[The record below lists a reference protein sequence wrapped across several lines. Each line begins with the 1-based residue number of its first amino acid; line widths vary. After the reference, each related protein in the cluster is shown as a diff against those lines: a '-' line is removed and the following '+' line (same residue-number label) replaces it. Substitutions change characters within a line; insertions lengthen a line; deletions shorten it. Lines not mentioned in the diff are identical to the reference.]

1 MFLLSTPL
9 RNFFAPHMREIILGL
24 PSVPWEE
31 QTGIVLRIKEVWGFK
46 YRGGPQNERR
56 APGCMFHAPKRPC
69 SYGGI
74 IYSFFR
80 ICQHIFLNL
89 FLITDSVPIIKHFS
103 VSDGLTVVLSFQG
116 VKTVLNNSMS
126 GHKNRLFRLRIPY
139 GRNWMKKL

>member
-1 MFLLSTPL
+1 
-9 RNFFAPHMREIILGL
+9 
-24 PSVPWEE
+24 
-31 QTGIVLRIKEVWGFK
+31 
-46 YRGGPQNERR
+46 
-56 APGCMFHAPKRPC
+56 MFHAPKRPC

>member
-1 MFLLSTPL
+1 
-9 RNFFAPHMREIILGL
+9 
-24 PSVPWEE
+24 
-31 QTGIVLRIKEVWGFK
+31 
-46 YRGGPQNERR
+46 
-56 APGCMFHAPKRPC
+56 MFHAPKRPC

-80 ICQHIFLNL
+80 ICQHIFL
-89 FLITDSVPIIKHFS
+89 ITDSVPIIKHFS
-103 VSDGLTVVLSFQG
+103 VSDGLTAVLPLQG

>member
-1 MFLLSTPL
+1 MYVSCTQAPLLLWWYNILVFQDLST
-9 RNFFAPHMREIILGL
+9 H
-24 PSVPWEE
+24 
-31 QTGIVLRIKEVWGFK
+31 
-46 YRGGPQNERR
+46 
-56 APGCMFHAPKRPC
+56 
-69 SYGGI
+69 
-74 IYSFFR
+74 
-80 ICQHIFLNL
+80 FLNL